1 MIPWIPLLLALS
13 GGPDRHGDG
22 PGDKSRHEAREHRTA
37 TWFDSAV
44 TGRSRRAWSGV
55 VELELP
61 AGRRD
66 TAKVCGGPNGFRID
80 FPNGKSLWES
90 AGRQTFLDPA
100 TRTARQSKRGHKG
113 FRGPPPGMAAPIR
126 LGSDTVAGRPA
137 VVYAV
142 RGPRGGSHR
151 MWLDT
156 TLPLLLRGEGPG
168 PGARRILSLDL
179 SRGCPQD
186 AFQVPRGWAVEKGP
200 PPPPPPV
207 PVASSEELERAVGFP
222 VVRPSWLPAGFE
234 PAGLGWIDGGRHRVA
249 HLRWSDGSRLVSI
262 FVHPRKRAFRD
273 CEDDRPCPTGGPDPS
288 VVRRLDGRS
297 ILVTGPLD
305 PSDLK
310 RIADGLR

>member
-1 MIPWIPLLLALS
+1 MILWIPLFLSLS
-13 GGPDRHGDG
+13 GGRDHDDG
-22 PGDKSRHEAREHRTA
+22 ARRDKSRHEAREHRSL
-37 TWFDSAV
+37 TWIDSAL
-44 TGRSRRAWSGV
+44 TGRSRRAWSGI

-66 TAKVCGGPNGFRID
+66 TAKVCGGPTGFRID
-80 FPNGKSLWES
+80 FANGKSLWES
-90 AGRQTFLDPA
+90 GDRQTFLDPSNK
-100 TRTARQSKRGHKG
+100 TARQSKRGRKG
-113 FRGPPPGMAAPIR
+113 MDGPPPGMASPIR
-126 LGSDTVAGRPA
+126 IGTDTVAGRPA

-168 PGARRILSLDL
+168 PGARRMLSLDL

-186 AFQVPRGWAVEKGP
+186 AFQVPQGWTIEKGR

-207 PVASSEELERAVGFP
+207 PVASVEELEREVGFP
-222 VVRPSWLPAGFE
+222 IVRPSWLPAGFE
-234 PAGLGWIDGGRHRVA
+234 PAGMGWIGGGKHRVA
-249 HLRWSDGSRLVSI
+249 HLRWSDGSRLVSVFI
-262 FVHPRKRAFRD
+262 HPRKRAFRD
-273 CEDDRPCPTGGPDPS
+273 CEDDQPCPPGGPDPS

-305 PSDLK
+305 RRDLD